1 MFMPNDSKP
10 KIMIIED
17 DRFITQVYSTKL
29 KEVGF
34 DLAMVADGRDAVP
47 AILNEKPDLVIL
59 DLMLPGKSGFDILR
73 ERMNS
78 DELKKVPVIVITALA
93 QSKEREMALS
103 LGAQDYI
110 IKSDHSIQEIM
121 QKILK
126 HCERCGIVAKN
137 IG

>member
-1 MFMPNDSKP
+1 MANDNSKP

-34 DLAMVADGRDAVP
+34 DLAMVTDGRDAVP

-78 DELKKVPVIVITALA
+78 SELKKIPVIVITALA
-93 QSKEREMALS
+93 QS
-103 LGAQDYI
+103 
-110 IKSDHSIQEIM
+110 
-121 QKILK
+121 
-126 HCERCGIVAKN
+126 
-137 IG
+137 